1 MTGFR
6 FQLDALL
13 RKLEADERSAHE
25 ALAVLQRSRTVQQD
39 RLREIAQLNQE
50 DLQQQAS
57 DLVGLVNPD
66 QVRQRAARTFAR
78 TREADRLVLEI
89 AAAEPAFRE
98 AEQRLAVVRRERRQ
112 YERLRER
119 RLQAHRREVQRR
131 EHIEMDEI
139 AQRMAS
145 ESTQRRRMA

>member
-13 RKLEADERSAHE
+13 RKLEADERLAHE
-25 ALAVLQRSRTVQQD
+25 SLAVLQRSRTVQQD

-50 DLQQQAS
+50 DLQQQTS

-119 RLQAHRREVQRR
+119 RLEAHRREVQRR

>member
-25 ALAVLQRSRTVQQD
+25 ALAVLQRSRTAQQD

-78 TREADRLVLEI
+78 TREADQLVLEI

-119 RLQAHRREVQRR
+119 RLEAHRREVQRR

-139 AQRMAS
+139 AQRMGS
-145 ESTQRRRMA
+145 ESIQRRRMA

>member
-13 RKLEADERSAHE
+13 RKLEADERMAHE
-25 ALAVLQRSRTVQQD
+25 SLAVLQRSRTEQQD
-39 RLREIAQLNQE
+39 RLREIAQQNQE

-66 QVRQRAARTFAR
+66 QVRQRAARTFSR
-78 TREADRLVLEI
+78 TREADRLVLEL

-98 AEQRLAVVRRERRQ
+98 AEQRLALVRRERRQ

-119 RLQAHRREVQRR
+119 RLMDHRREAQRR
-131 EHIEMDEI
+131 EQVEMDEI
-139 AQRMAS
+139 AQRMGS
-145 ESTQRRRMA
+145 DPIKRRRMA

>member
-57 DLVGLVNPD
+57 DLIGLVNPD
-66 QVRQRAARTFAR
+66 QVRQRAASTFAR

-112 YERLRER
+112 YEKLRER
-119 RLQAHRREVQRR
+119 RLEAHRREVQRR

-139 AQRMAS
+139 AQRMGA
-145 ESTQRRRMA
+145 ESIQRRRMA

>member
-89 AAAEPAFRE
+89 AASEPAFRE

-119 RLQAHRREVQRR
+119 RLEAHRREVQRR

-139 AQRMAS
+139 AQRMGS
-145 ESTQRRRMA
+145 ESIQRRRMA

>member
-25 ALAVLQRSRTVQQD
+25 SLAVLQRSRTVQQD

-57 DLVGLVNPD
+57 DLIGLVNPD
-66 QVRQRAARTFAR
+66 QVRQRAAHTFAR

-89 AAAEPAFRE
+89 AAGEPDFRE

-119 RLQAHRREVQRR
+119 RLEAHRREAQRR
-131 EHIEMDEI
+131 EQMEMDEI
-139 AQRMAS
+139 SQRMGS
-145 ESTQRRRMA
+145 DPIQRRRMA

>member
-13 RKLEADERSAHE
+13 RKLEADERSAYE
-25 ALAVLQRSRTVQQD
+25 SLAVLQRSRTQQD
-39 RLREIAQLNQE
+39 RLREIAQQNQE

-98 AEQRLAVVRRERRQ
+98 AEQRLGVVRRERRQ

-145 ESTQRRRMA
+145 ESTQRWRMA

>member
-13 RKLEADERSAHE
+13 RKLEADERSAYE
-25 ALAVLQRSRTVQQD
+25 SLAVLQRSRTVQQD
-39 RLREIAQLNQE
+39 RLREIAQQNQE

-98 AEQRLAVVRRERRQ
+98 AEQRLGVVRRERRQ

>member
-6 FQLDALL
+6 FQLNALL

-25 ALAVLQRSRTVQQD
+25 ALAVLQRSRTAQQD

-66 QVRQRAARTFAR
+66 QVRQRAARTFTR

>member
-1 MTGFR
+1 MKGFR

-25 ALAVLQRSRTVQQD
+25 SLAALQRSRAVQQD

-57 DLVGLVNPD
+57 DLIGLVNPD

-98 AEQRLAVVRRERRQ
+98 AEQRLGVVRRERRQ

-139 AQRMAS
+139 SQRMAS
-145 ESTQRRRMA
+145 ESTQRWRMA

>member
-13 RKLEADERSAHE
+13 RKLEADERMAHE
-25 ALAVLQRSRTVQQD
+25 SLAVLQRSRAEQQD
-39 RLREIAQLNQE
+39 RLREIAQQNQE

-66 QVRQRAARTFAR
+66 QVRQRAARTFSR
-78 TREADRLVLEI
+78 TREADRLVLEL

-98 AEQRLAVVRRERRQ
+98 AEQRLALVRRERRQ

-119 RLQAHRREVQRR
+119 RLMDHRREVQRR
-131 EHIEMDEI
+131 EQVEMDEI
-139 AQRMAS
+139 AQRMGS
-145 ESTQRRRMA
+145 DPIKRRRMA

>member
-1 MTGFR
+1 MLFR
-6 FQLDALL
+6 
-13 RKLEADERSAHE
+13 S
-25 ALAVLQRSRTVQQD
+25 
-39 RLREIAQLNQE
+39 
-50 DLQQQAS
+50 
-57 DLVGLVNPD
+57 
-66 QVRQRAARTFAR
+66 AARTFAR

-89 AAAEPAFRE
+89 AASEPAFRE

-119 RLQAHRREVQRR
+119 RLEAHRREVQRR

>member
-13 RKLEADERSAHE
+13 RKLEADERSAYE
-25 ALAVLQRSRTVQQD
+25 SLVVLQRSRTVQQD
-39 RLREIAQLNQE
+39 RLREIAQQNQE

-98 AEQRLAVVRRERRQ
+98 AEQRLGVVRRERRQ

-119 RLQAHRREVQRR
+119 RLQAHRR
-131 EHIEMDEI
+131 
-139 AQRMAS
+139 
-145 ESTQRRRMA
+145 

>member
-13 RKLEADERSAHE
+13 RKLEADERMAHE
-25 ALAVLQRSRTVQQD
+25 SLAVLQRSRAEQQD
-39 RLREIAQLNQE
+39 RLREIAQQNQE

-66 QVRQRAARTFAR
+66 QVRQRAARTFSR
-78 TREADRLVLEI
+78 TREADRLVLEL

-98 AEQRLAVVRRERRQ
+98 AEQRLALVRRERRQ

-119 RLQAHRREVQRR
+119 RLMDHRREAQRR
-131 EHIEMDEI
+131 EQVEMDEI
-139 AQRMAS
+139 AQRMGS
-145 ESTQRRRMA
+145 DPIKRRRMA

>member
-25 ALAVLQRSRTVQQD
+25 SLAVLQRSRTAQQD
-39 RLREIAQLNQE
+39 RLREIAQQNQE

-98 AEQRLAVVRRERRQ
+98 AEQRLGVVRRERRQ

-139 AQRMAS
+139 SQRMAS
-145 ESTQRRRMA
+145 ESTQRWRMA

>member
-13 RKLEADERSAHE
+13 RKLEADERLAHE
-25 ALAVLQRSRTVQQD
+25 SLAVLQRSRTAQQD

-98 AEQRLAVVRRERRQ
+98 AEQHLAVVRRERRQ

-139 AQRMAS
+139 AQRMGF
-145 ESTQRRRMA
+145 ESIQRRRMA

>member
-13 RKLEADERSAHE
+13 RKLEADERLAYES
-25 ALAVLQRSRTVQQD
+25 LAVLQRSRTVQQD

-119 RLQAHRREVQRR
+119 RLEAHRREVQRR

>member
-39 RLREIAQLNQE
+39 RLREIAQQNQE

-66 QVRQRAARTFAR
+66 QVRQRAASTFAR

-98 AEQRLAVVRRERRQ
+98 AEQRLGVVRRERRQ

>member
-112 YERLRER
+112 YVRLRER

>member
-13 RKLEADERSAHE
+13 RKLDADERSAHE
-25 ALAVLQRSRTVQQD
+25 ALAVLQRSRTAQQD
-39 RLREIAQLNQE
+39 RLREIAQQNQE

-98 AEQRLAVVRRERRQ
+98 AEQRLGVVRRERRQ

-139 AQRMAS
+139 SQRMAS
-145 ESTQRRRMA
+145 ESTQRWRMS

>member
-25 ALAVLQRSRTVQQD
+25 ALAVLQRSRTAQQD

-57 DLVGLVNPD
+57 DLIGLVNPD

-78 TREADRLVLEI
+78 AREADRLVLEI

-145 ESTQRRRMA
+145 GSTQRRRMA

>member
-13 RKLEADERSAHE
+13 RKLEADERSALE

-89 AAAEPAFRE
+89 AATEPAFRE

>member
-78 TREADRLVLEI
+78 TREADQLVLEI

-119 RLQAHRREVQRR
+119 RLEAHRREVQRR

-139 AQRMAS
+139 AQRMGS
-145 ESTQRRRMA
+145 ESIQRRRMA

>member
-25 ALAVLQRSRTVQQD
+25 ALAVLQRSRTAQQD

-89 AAAEPAFRE
+89 ASAEPAFRE
-98 AEQRLAVVRRERRQ
+98 AEQRLGVVRRERRQ

>member
-66 QVRQRAARTFAR
+66 QVRQRAASTFAR

-98 AEQRLAVVRRERRQ
+98 AEQHLAVVRRERRQ

-119 RLQAHRREVQRR
+119 RLQAHRRDVQRR

-139 AQRMAS
+139 AQRMGS
-145 ESTQRRRMA
+145 ESIQRRRMA

>member
-13 RKLEADERSAHE
+13 RKLEADERLAHE
-25 ALAVLQRSRTVQQD
+25 SLAVLQRSRTAQQD
-39 RLREIAQLNQE
+39 RLREIAQQNQE

-98 AEQRLAVVRRERRQ
+98 AEQRLGVVRRERRQ

-119 RLQAHRREVQRR
+119 RLQAHRQEVQRR

-145 ESTQRRRMA
+145 ESTQRWRMA

>member
-66 QVRQRAARTFAR
+66 QVRQRAASTFAR

-119 RLQAHRREVQRR
+119 RLEAHRREVQRR

-139 AQRMAS
+139 AQRMGA
-145 ESTQRRRMA
+145 ESIQRRRMA

>member
-25 ALAVLQRSRTVQQD
+25 ALAVLHRSRTVQQD

-78 TREADRLVLEI
+78 TREADQLVLEI

>member
-145 ESTQRRRMA
+145 ESTQRWRMA

>member
-6 FQLDALL
+6 FQLEALL
-13 RKLEADERSAHE
+13 RKLEADERLAYES
-25 ALAVLQRSRTVQQD
+25 LAVLQRSRTAQQD

-57 DLVGLVNPD
+57 DMVGLVNPD

-78 TREADRLVLEI
+78 TREADQLVLEI

-119 RLQAHRREVQRR
+119 RLEAHRREVQRR

>member
-25 ALAVLQRSRTVQQD
+25 ALAVLQRSRTAQQD

-78 TREADRLVLEI
+78 TREADQLVLEI

-119 RLQAHRREVQRR
+119 RLEAHRREVQRR

-145 ESTQRRRMA
+145 ESTQRWRMA

>member
-25 ALAVLQRSRTVQQD
+25 ALAVLQRSRTAQQD

>member
-13 RKLEADERSAHE
+13 RKLEADERSACE
-25 ALAVLQRSRTVQQD
+25 SLAVLQRSRTAQQD
-39 RLREIAQLNQE
+39 RLREIAQQNQE
-50 DLQQQAS
+50 DLQQQSS

-98 AEQRLAVVRRERRQ
+98 AEQRLGVVRRERRQ

-139 AQRMAS
+139 SQRMAS
-145 ESTQRRRMA
+145 ESTQRWRMA